1 MAEALDEMNQG
12 GACVDIE
19 LDVSAMEALCS
30 QGGMVQIYH
39 RSRC

>member
-12 GACVDIE
+12 DAFVDIE
-19 LDVSAMEALCS
+19 LDSTAMEALCS